1 METKQPRRLKFW
13 LLVIL
18 GYIVLFVVGFTLP
31 VLMNSITGG
40 AQRETTKTAKVAS
53 SSSSDQE
60 KSASEDGSTTES
72 EAQTGNEA
80 ESGTSSAEVTASET
94 EAESS
99 SSAATGTTITVPQDA
114 TAYSIAKQHGL
125 TLAQLQ
131 ALNPSVNMNALQA
144 GEAIVVSE

>member
-18 GYIVLFVVGFTLP
+18 GYIVLLVVGFTLP

-99 SSAATGTTITVPQDA
+99 SSAATGTTITVPQGA

>member
-80 ESGTSSAEVTASET
+80 ASGTSSAEVTASET

-99 SSAATGTTITVPQDA
+99 SSAATGTTITVPQGA

-144 GEAIVVSE
+144 GETIVVSR

>member
-60 KSASEDGSTTES
+60 KSASEDRSTTES

-80 ESGTSSAEVTASET
+80 ASGTSSAEVAASET

-99 SSAATGTTITVPQDA
+99 SSAATGTTITVPQGA

>member
-80 ESGTSSAEVTASET
+80 ASGTSSAEVTASET

-99 SSAATGTTITVPQDA
+99 SSAATGTTITVPQGA

-131 ALNPSVNMNALQA
+131 AFILTDGLRDRKSV
-144 GEAIVVSE
+144 V

>member
-72 EAQTGNEA
+72 EAQTCNEA

-99 SSAATGTTITVPQDA
+99 SSAATGTTITVPQGA

>member
-94 EAESS
+94 ETESS
-99 SSAATGTTITVPQDA
+99 SSAATGTTITVPQGA

>member
-80 ESGTSSAEVTASET
+80 ASGTSSAEVTASET
-94 EAESS
+94 ESESS
-99 SSAATGTTITVPQDA
+99 SSAATGTTITVPQGA

>member
-99 SSAATGTTITVPQDA
+99 SSAATGTTITVPQGA

-131 ALNPSVNMNALQA
+131 ALNPSVNKNALQA

>member
-13 LLVIL
+13 LFVIL

-80 ESGTSSAEVTASET
+80 ASGTSSAEVTASET

-99 SSAATGTTITVPQDA
+99 SSAATGTTITVPQGA

>member
-94 EAESS
+94 QAESS
-99 SSAATGTTITVPQDA
+99 SSAATGTTITVPQGA

>member
-99 SSAATGTTITVPQDA
+99 SSAATGTTITVPQGA

-131 ALNPSVNMNALQA
+131 ALNPSVNTNALQA

>member
-1 METKQPRRLKFW
+1 METKQPRRVKFW

-99 SSAATGTTITVPQDA
+99 SSAATGTTITVPQGA

>member
-53 SSSSDQE
+53 SSSSDQG
-60 KSASEDGSTTES
+60 KSASDR
-72 EAQTGNEA
+72 
-80 ESGTSSAEVTASET
+80 
-94 EAESS
+94 
-99 SSAATGTTITVPQDA
+99 
-114 TAYSIAKQHGL
+114 
-125 TLAQLQ
+125 
-131 ALNPSVNMNALQA
+131 
-144 GEAIVVSE
+144 

>member
-40 AQRETTKTAKVAS
+40 AQRETKKTAKVAS

-99 SSAATGTTITVPQDA
+99 SSAATGTTITVPQGA

-131 ALNPSVNMNALQA
+131 ALNPSVNKNALQA

>member
-99 SSAATGTTITVPQDA
+99 SSAATGTTITVLQGA

>member
-99 SSAATGTTITVPQDA
+99 SSAATGTTITVPQGA

-125 TLAQLQ
+125 TSAQLQ

>member
-80 ESGTSSAEVTASET
+80 DSGTSSAEVTASET

-99 SSAATGTTITVPQDA
+99 SSAATGTTITVPQGA

>member
-1 METKQPRRLKFW
+1 METKQPRLLKFW

-80 ESGTSSAEVTASET
+80 ESGTSSAEVAASET

-99 SSAATGTTITVPQDA
+99 SSAATGTTITVPQGA

>member
-80 ESGTSSAEVTASET
+80 ESGISSAEVTASET

-99 SSAATGTTITVPQDA
+99 SSAATGTTITVPQGA

>member
-80 ESGTSSAEVTASET
+80 ASGTSSAEVTASET

-99 SSAATGTTITVPQDA
+99 SSAATGTTITVPQGA

>member
-80 ESGTSSAEVTASET
+80 ASGTSSAEVTASET

-99 SSAATGTTITVPQDA
+99 SSAATGTTITVPQGA
-114 TAYSIAKQHGL
+114 TAYSITKQHGL

>member
-31 VLMNSITGG
+31 VLMYSITGG

-99 SSAATGTTITVPQDA
+99 SSAATGTTITVPQGA

-125 TLAQLQ
+125 TSAQLQ

>member
-80 ESGTSSAEVTASET
+80 ASGTRSAEVAASET

-99 SSAATGTTITVPQDA
+99 SSAATGTTITVPQGA

>member
-80 ESGTSSAEVTASET
+80 ASGTSSAEVAASET

-99 SSAATGTTITVPQDA
+99 SSASTGTTITVPQGA

>member
-99 SSAATGTTITVPQDA
+99 SLAATGTTITVPQGA

>member
-80 ESGTSSAEVTASET
+80 ASGTSSAEVAASET

-99 SSAATGTTITVPQDA
+99 SSAATGTTITVPQGA

-144 GEAIVVSE
+144 GEAIGVSE

>member
-18 GYIVLFVVGFTLP
+18 GYIVLFVVGFRLP

-99 SSAATGTTITVPQDA
+99 SSAATGTTITVPQGA

>member
-31 VLMNSITGG
+31 VLMNSITGE

-80 ESGTSSAEVTASET
+80 ASGTSSAEVAASET

-99 SSAATGTTITVPQDA
+99 SSAATGTTITVPQSA

>member
-53 SSSSDQE
+53 SSSSDQG

-80 ESGTSSAEVTASET
+80 ESGTSSAETAASET

-99 SSAATGTTITVPQDA
+99 SSAATGTTITVPQGA

>member
-31 VLMNSITGG
+31 VSMNSITGG

-80 ESGTSSAEVTASET
+80 ASGTSSAEVAASET

-99 SSAATGTTITVPQDA
+99 SSAATGTTITVPQGA

>member
-72 EAQTGNEA
+72 EAQTGKEA

-99 SSAATGTTITVPQDA
+99 SSAATGTTITVPQGA

>member
-60 KSASEDGSTTES
+60 NQQVRMVQQRNQRRKLVMKRHQALVQLKWPLVKLKLSQAV
-72 EAQTGNEA
+72 QLQR
-80 ESGTSSAEVTASET
+80 
-94 EAESS
+94 
-99 SSAATGTTITVPQDA
+99 GTTITVPQGA

>member
-53 SSSSDQE
+53 SSSIKKNQQVRMVQQRNQRR
-60 KSASEDGSTTES
+60 KLVMKR
-72 EAQTGNEA
+72 N
-80 ESGTSSAEVTASET
+80 
-94 EAESS
+94 
-99 SSAATGTTITVPQDA
+99 
-114 TAYSIAKQHGL
+114 
-125 TLAQLQ
+125 Q
-131 ALNPSVNMNALQA
+131 ALVQLK
-144 GEAIVVSE
+144 